1 MSYSGE
7 DWWGGGIDECV
18 SVGHGVEECGEV
30 GITIREQTVLGLV
43 QMIRGG
49 DNLCT
54 GWVSAG
60 LGSGFAGK
68 PGPGSLCLFVFCFIT
83 SSAPV
88 LAKLSISD

>member
-1 MSYSGE
+1 
-7 DWWGGGIDECV
+7 
-18 SVGHGVEECGEV
+18 
-30 GITIREQTVLGLV
+30 
-43 QMIRGG
+43 MIRGG
-49 DNLCT
+49 DNLRT

-88 LAKLSISD
+88 LAKLSTLDNCLDLVLVNDRIKFRARDFIWIILVRAGRVVAVPMSGG